1 MYISNIYTY
10 HRLCLT
16 FFKCPSMHFINEYEI
31 NNVYICYLSLY
42 SEPILLDVKFTLSRV
57 SNNKRRK
64 ITLNFCYELI
74 N

>member
-16 FFKCPSMHFINEYEI
+16 SFKCPSMHFINEYEI

-57 SNNKRRK
+57 LNNERR
-64 ITLNFCYELI
+64 
-74 N
+74 